1 MNYYLDIKILPDAEI
16 SGAVLMSAICSKLH
30 KALFDFEF
38 STVGISFPKVKVT
51 LCDLLRLHGDE
62 QSLRMFSTAN
72 WLGGMS
78 GYCRLSGILG
88 VPINTKH
95 RTVSRKQS
103 NMSESKLKRLLKRG
117 SITEMEVKAYRAKM
131 FASGLDNPYVEL
143 VSASNGNRHRRYI
156 EFGELQDTPVEGVF
170 DFFGLS
176 KTATVPW
183 F

>member
-1 MNYYLDIKILPDAEI
+1 MDTYIDITLKPDSEKP
-16 SGAVLMSAICSKLH
+16 SNWVLNEAYTKFHQFLWELKVNDIG
-30 KALFDFEF
+30 
-38 STVGISFPKVKVT
+38 VSFPGYRVT
-51 LCDLLRLHGDE
+51 LGSILRLHSNHS
-62 QSLRMFSTAN
+62 SLNKIADGK
-72 WLGGMS
+72 WLGRS
-78 GYCRLSGILG
+78 SDNVTISKLQQ

-103 NMSESKLKRLLKRG
+103 NMSESKLKRILKRG
-117 SITEMEVKAYRAKM
+117 SITEMEAKAYRAKM